1 MKTNILVLLLAAVGA
16 IKVNV
21 ETDIATDS
29 DKHSKTMNMALIR
42 DELKKGRNVDP
53 KDEISWEYYDRNA
66 SLIDEHYI
74 WS

>member
-29 DKHSKTMNMALIR
+29 DKHLKTMNMALIR

-53 KDEISWEYYDRNA
+53 KDEISW
-66 SLIDEHYI
+66 
-74 WS
+74 